1 MSDNVNNT
9 VDNRNVLAMN
19 KRMEMLRDLIMR
31 QTDYTEEQAMDK
43 IKEHKGD
50 VVVILREYM
59 GPAAVIEERKLTV
72 NQTIY
77 KEMRGM
83 MDDAAA
89 THRLKA
95 EFDKRKE
102 AWKEQMEKQRKIA
115 ANNLRQAIDVSG
127 STDIGE
133 DKS

>member
-19 KRMEMLRDLIMR
+19 KRMEMLRDLVMR

-102 AWKEQMEKQRKIA
+102 AWKEQMIKQREIA

-127 STDIGE
+127 RTNIGE

>member
-102 AWKEQMEKQRKIA
+102 AWKEQMIKQREIA

-127 STDIGE
+127 STNIGE